1 MCRQIFPWE
10 DIFCIFFLLAKWGIF
25 KAFTW
30 NKSNTFY
37 LKKETPVFI
46 SVTRPISEK
55 ASSSVCVSLELT
67 AMPIW
72 LEMENSPHFRLTAG
86 VKLTICWPAH
96 WPAYWG
102 QVAFT
107 SRNLVAKCSQWPICL
122 PDAPH
127 LVEPGC
133 NLLNTRQG
141 LPSFSIFFYN
151 LNSWWAG
158 LCTSVLCL
166 WFVAAEHLGQ
176 SCSVL
181 DNISDEILDWSWAIS
196 LNNVNSLLYQNS
208 LWSCLFKRVTDN
220 TNNSCLRFTTRNLVL
235 KNLLSGSLSYT
246 HQKKVSR
253 SLITREG
260 AYIFRL
266 NSINHI
272 S

>member
-1 MCRQIFPWE
+1 M
-10 DIFCIFFLLAKWGIF
+10 
-25 KAFTW
+25 FT
-30 NKSNTFY
+30 
-37 LKKETPVFI
+37 
-46 SVTRPISEK
+46 VTHL
-55 ASSSVCVSLELT
+55 SSWCTSSRRARLQ
-67 AMPIW
+67 
-72 LEMENSPHFRLTAG
+72 SPKHTAG
-86 VKLTICWPAH
+86 F
-96 WPAYWG
+96 
-102 QVAFT
+102 AF
-107 SRNLVAKCSQWPICL
+107 LFHFC
-122 PDAPH
+122 
-127 LVEPGC
+127 
-133 NLLNTRQG
+133 
-141 LPSFSIFFYN
+141 YN

-235 KNLLSGSLSYT
+235 KNLLSGSLSCT

-266 NSINHI
+266 NSINYI